1 MTTKLQ
7 PTWLEPD
14 PEPVEEA
21 GPARLEALAPANEP
35 APELGLRF
43 HTRGTAWTDVA
54 GGLWLLAAG
63 ALGAL
68 FAWTLL

>member
-1 MTTKLQ
+1 MTTNVQ

-14 PEPVEEA
+14 PELVEEPR
-21 GPARLEALAPANEP
+21 PAPLEVLAPANEP
-35 APELGLRF
+35 APGLGLRF